1 MVLIDTSVWINVFAD
16 KQGDYSS
23 RLNELLAGREIY
35 LTRFQ
40 QLELL
45 QGCRN
50 EKEWGKLSDYLEGQD
65 YLEAQSGT
73 WQAAARIYYDLRKMG
88 ITIRS
93 PIDCCIAQIAIE
105 NKILLIHDD
114 HDFTAIASHFP
125 LQQKR
130 WPRNEAGDTKLH
142 EEHAQNKGDL
152 KQDI

>member
-1 MVLIDTSVWINVFAD
+1 MVMIDTSVWINVFAD

-23 RLNELLAGREIY
+23 WLNELLAGREVY

-50 EKEWGKLSDYLEGQD
+50 EQEWGKLSDYLDGQD
-65 YLEAQSGT
+65 YLETQSGT
-73 WQAAARIYYDLRKMG
+73 WQAAARIYYDLCKMG

-93 PIDCCIAQIAIE
+93 PIDCCIAQIAME
-105 NKILLIHDD
+105 HEMLLIHDD
-114 HDFTAIASHFP
+114 RDFTAIADQFP

-130 WPRNEAGDTKLH
+130 WSRDEAGGLKVH
-142 EEHAQNKGDL
+142 EESKPY
-152 KQDI
+152 